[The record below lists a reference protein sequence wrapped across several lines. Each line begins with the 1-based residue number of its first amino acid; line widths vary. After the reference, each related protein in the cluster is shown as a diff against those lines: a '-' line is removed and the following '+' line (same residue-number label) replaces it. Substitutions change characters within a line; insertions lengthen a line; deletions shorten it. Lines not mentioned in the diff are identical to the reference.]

1 MKRKIDFI
9 VIHCTATAPEA
20 KVENIV
26 KYWKQ
31 QLGWK
36 NPGYHYIV
44 RRDGEIVQLLD
55 EALVSNGVKNYNHN
69 SVHISYIGGVDK
81 KLKPFDNRTD
91 EQKRALYNKVMELSK
106 KYPTAKIQ
114 GHCDFPGVIKACPS
128 FNVKEWL
135 KEYEHANETSLAI

>member
-9 VIHCTATAPEA
+9 VLHCTATPPEA

-26 KYWKQ
+26 RYWKQ

-44 RRDGEIVQLLD
+44 KRDGEIVQLLD
-55 EALVSNGVKNYNHN
+55 ESLVSNGVKNYNHN
-69 SVHISYIGGVDK
+69 SVHISYIGGVDR
-81 KLKPFDNRTD
+81 KLKPFDNRTE
-91 EQKRALYNKVMELSK
+91 EQKRALYNKVTELSK
-106 KYPTAKIQ
+106 KYPGAKVQ

-135 KEYEHANETSLAI
+135 TQYEHANENDLAI